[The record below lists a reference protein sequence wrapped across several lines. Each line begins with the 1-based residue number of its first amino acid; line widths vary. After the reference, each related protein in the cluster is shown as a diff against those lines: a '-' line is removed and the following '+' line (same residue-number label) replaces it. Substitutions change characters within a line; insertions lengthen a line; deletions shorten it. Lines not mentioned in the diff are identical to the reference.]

1 MLFFMNLDFKFT
13 SQKNRGIQ
21 KKHKG
26 PKIFQRL
33 DEAGDVIMGGGGGEP
48 QPSSSGQ
55 GGK

>member
-1 MLFFMNLDFKFT
+1 MNLDFKFT

-33 DEAGDVIMGGGGGEP
+33 DEAGDVIMGGGGEP